1 MVNMYPIGHKTNSQ
15 VSLQRIKVMR
25 LKFVFAFMIGFG
37 LTYSGPIDFT
47 TLSAGTS
54 VFLGVGSAK
63 AQNPQRNTAR
73 RTARR
78 TTRRVN
84 YRQSVAGCTPYN
96 AYYNCGG
103 VYYQAVVQDGA
114 TVYIVVNP

>member
-1 MVNMYPIGHKTNSQ
+1 
-15 VSLQRIKVMR
+15 
-25 LKFVFAFMIGFG
+25 MIGFG
-37 LTYSGPIDFT
+37 LGYTSPIDFSGF
-47 TLSAGTS
+47 SAGS
-54 VFLGVGSAK
+54 PVVVGIGAAK
-63 AQNPQRNTAR
+63 AQNPTRNTAR